1 MVFTLKDIHVEK
13 IGEEM
18 EWSSLHITIMKNR
31 FRKLLSCEKVG
42 GKYMDLMFMI
52 CILRKKVTKHTYKS
66 HICQCRKKLLNG
78 VIYGG

>member
-1 MVFTLKDIHVEK
+1 MVFTLKDIHIEK

-42 GKYMDLMFMI
+42 GEVYGFNVYDMYFKE
-52 CILRKKVTKHTYKS
+52 KS
-66 HICQCRKKLLNG
+66 HQAYI
-78 VIYGG
+78 